1 MHCPTKRQGT
11 WQTLPLILPLCRW
24 LLPSFSSCSWFLL
37 VLGSVHQEAFNSL
50 KRVGRRGQ
58 QGEAGPILHTIPGG
72 YSAAEARKPFLSL
85 FAEYEHAPYYNFKN
99 RSAPP
104 PDNWG
109 VFGPNGCQKLQRC
122 PNLAYC
128 TPLTRS
134 LFTLVSSGKH
144 CTNAK
149 KREDC
154 DLFGSSV
161 RAAGNLPS
169 VVPLCNQATL
179 SLPNYWDSQIFTE
192 SRGKNRAPC

>member
-11 WQTLPLILPLCRW
+11 WQTLPLILSLCRW

-37 VLGSVHQEAFNSL
+37 FLGSVHQEAFNSL
-50 KRVGRRGQ
+50 KTVGRRWQ
-58 QGEAGPILHTIPGG
+58 QGEAGPILRTIPGG
-72 YSAAEARKPFLSL
+72 YSAAETWKPFLSL
-85 FAEYEHAPYYNFKN
+85 CWIRNASYYNFKN
-99 RSAPP
+99 RPAPP
-104 PDNWG
+104 PLDNQG
-109 VFGPNGCQKLQRC
+109 VFGHSGCQKLQRC

-128 TPLTRS
+128 APLTQS
-134 LFTLVSSGKH
+134 LFTLVSSGKY

-169 VVPLCNQATL
+169 AVPLCNQATL
-179 SLPNYWDSQIFTE
+179 SLPNYWYSQIFTA
-192 SRGKNRAPC
+192 SRGKNGASY

>member
-1 MHCPTKRQGT
+1 MIASFLLFLQLISSRFRKCSPRGIQ
-11 WQTLPLILPLCRW
+11 LPEKGGKEGAAGRGWSYPAHHPWW
-24 LLPSFSSCSWFLL
+24 LLCWQKHESHS
-37 VLGSVHQEAFNSL
+37 
-50 KRVGRRGQ
+50 
-58 QGEAGPILHTIPGG
+58 
-72 YSAAEARKPFLSL
+72 SL

-104 PDNWG
+104 PDNRG
-109 VFGPNGCQKLQRC
+109 VFRPNGCQKLQRC

-149 KREDC
+149 KREDW

-192 SRGKNRAPC
+192 SRGKNRASC